1 MITYNNKKEY
11 LAPWSDALPME
22 LRQSVCEISNTT
34 LTLVSGGFDDDSD

>member
-34 LTLVSGGFDDDSD
+34 LTLINGGFDEDSD